1 MHFKG
6 QKCSGKKHDK
16 IRLTGLAAGNEFG
29 ERLLRLVV
37 GKSQNP
43 DQTVTLSVSIPVEK
57 LDVFRTT

>member
-29 ERLLRLVV
+29 ERLLKLVI

-43 DQTVTLSVSIPVEK
+43 DQTVTLSISIPIEK
-57 LDVFRTT
+57 LDVFRTI